1 MPINPTYPGVYVEEI
16 PSGVHTITGVATSI
30 AAFIDTF
37 ERGPLDYAVH
47 LLSMSDFERFMGGLD
62 TTSEASYAIQQFF
75 QNGGTEAYA
84 VRVAYPTAQASAIDI
99 LDTGGGVSFTAT
111 AGQKIGDK
119 IFINPGAW
127 GNNVRLEVDYDTS
140 DPTTQFNLTVSEV
153 DATGKTVQTEVFRNL
168 NMTGGDPGYAVDV
181 VNNGSRIVTLSA
193 ASGAKRPAASGS
205 LSGTLAA
212 LPLPATVA
220 DGAKFDIHDQ

>member
-111 AGQKIGDK
+111 AGQKIG
-119 IFINPGAW
+119 
-127 GNNVRLEVDYDTS
+127 E
-140 DPTTQFNLTVSEV
+140 Q
-153 DATGKTVQTEVFRNL
+153 
-168 NMTGGDPGYAVDV
+168 
-181 VNNGSRIVTLSA
+181 SA
-193 ASGAKRPAASGS
+193 A
-205 LSGTLAA
+205 
-212 LPLPATVA
+212 
-220 DGAKFDIHDQ
+220 DGCERAVCRQPV